1 MTRQAIEEYA
11 GAMRARYGLAG
22 RRERGALL
30 DEFCAVTG
38 FHRKAAIRA
47 LRRAPAARGPQR
59 RSAAAGHSVEVRAA
73 LRTVWEAADRPCGK
87 RLAPVLAELAEALE
101 RHGRLA
107 LDDATRARLVG
118 LSAATI
124 DRWLRPVRLALP
136 RRPRTGL
143 AATGGLAAEVAVR
156 TFGEWGDAVPG
167 EVQGDLVAPCGV
179 TTEGFYLT
187 TLTVVDVATGWLE
200 VEPVWGKGQER
211 VGGALDACRRR
222 QPAPLRAFHTDNGGE
237 FLNGVVQPYCRRR
250 GIRTSRGRPY
260 KKNDQAWVEQRNWTA
275 VRRLVG
281 YGRYSSKAA
290 HAQLAALYAQLRL
303 YFNFFQPLRKVL
315 AKERVGGRVRKRYDE
330 AATPYRRL
338 LAADVLTRAQRDT
351 LDRQYRALD
360 PVALLAEIHAD
371 LDALRPLAEPDR
383 GWSPALA
390 DRVPGVPDAR
400 VAG

>member
-1 MTRQAIEEYA
+1 
-11 GAMRARYGLAG
+11 MRGRYWLAG
-22 RRERGALL
+22 RRGRGALL

-59 RSAAAGHSVEVRAA
+59 RPAAAGHSAEVRAA

-107 LDDATRARLVG
+107 LDGATRARLVG

-124 DRWLRPVRLALP
+124 DRWLRPARLAVP
-136 RRPRTGL
+136 RRPRTGT

-156 TFGEWGDAVPG
+156 TFGEWGAVAPG
-167 EVQGDLVAPCGV
+167 EAQGDLVAHCGV

-200 VEPVWGKGQER
+200 VEPVWGKAQAR

-222 QPAPLRAFHTDNGGE
+222 QPVALRAFHTDNGGE
-237 FLNGVVQPYCRRR
+237 FLNGVVAPYCRRHA
-250 GIRTSRGRPY
+250 IRQTRGRPY

-281 YGRYSSKAA
+281 YGRLSSKAA
-290 HAQLAALYAQLRL
+290 HAQLAALYAPLRL
-303 YFNFFQPLRKVL
+303 YFNFFQPLRKVI
-315 AKERVGGRVRKRYDE
+315 AKERVGGRVRKRYDH

-338 LAADVLTRAQRDT
+338 LAAGVLDDARRAA
-351 LDRQYRALD
+351 LDAEYRALD
-360 PVALLAEIHAD
+360 PAALLAEIHAA

-383 GWSPALA
+383 GWSTALA
-390 DRVPGVPDAR
+390 DRIPGVPPEAA
-400 VAG
+400 AG